1 MKKLFV
7 FAVVLMASMSL
18 SVFTSCDKDDDD
30 FDHPLVGTWADKDY
44 PDDIIIFKGDMT
56 GSITYVDADMVVVNH
71 FTYSIKDN
79 ELTLQATK
87 LFENGVEKEI
97 PAGMQVDYVQT
108 FEINNGEL
116 TFSDMDGIYV
126 KK

>member
-7 FAVVLMASMSL
+7 LTMTVLVAMSL

-30 FDHPLVGTWADKDY
+30 FNHPIVGTWVDKDY
-44 PDDIIIFKGDMT
+44 PDYVVIFKGDMT
-56 GSITYVDADMVVVNH
+56 GSSTFVEGDLVMVVH
-71 FTYSIKDN
+71 FNYSVKDN
-79 ELTLQATK
+79 QLTMKFTK
-87 LFENGVEKEI
+87 LIENGGAVSI
-97 PAGMQVDYVQT
+97 PAELQDDYVQT